1 MGCIGSIPAADNFLV
16 PEVTFQ
22 ASGGGL
28 MPGLGDDASLVL
40 RYGNTIFFDFL
51 RLNVLDFLKVHKS

>member
-1 MGCIGSIPAADNFLV
+1 MGCIGSIPVADSFLV

-40 RYGNTIFFDFL
+40 RYGNTVFL
-51 RLNVLDFLKVHKS
+51 FSQAQRIGFSQNT